1 MKRSNITVM
10 RKLIVMVK
18 PLLGFMIVAI
28 IMGVLGNLFA
38 SFITI
43 LGVLAIGSELSYFTY
58 PFKALIISMVVF
70 ALLRGALRYL
80 EQASNHYI
88 AFKILALIR
97 DKVFRKLRVL
107 APSKLDGKDKGDLIN
122 VITSDIE
129 LLEVFYAHTI
139 SPIMIAIIYSLIM
152 TIFLATIDLKLAL
165 IALFAYLVI
174 GLWLPS
180 YISKRNQD
188 NSYRLRMKTGAFSAY
203 VLDSLRGLKEI
214 MSFNYGQKR
223 LNLLKDKSE
232 ELSSLEKKAKEVSAR
247 NIAMTNMLIMS
258 FDILM
263 LAAGIMLYQNN
274 TITFGGMIL
283 SLAIMMSSF
292 GPVVALAN
300 LGSGLE
306 NTMAAGNR
314 VLDILDEDP
323 LIKEVKD
330 KTDIVYE
337 KAVLKDVSFAYDDEA
352 ILKDVSLEL
361 KDNEILGIVGKS
373 GSGKST
379 LLKLLMRFYDRD
391 EGQLS
396 LNDHD
401 IKDINTRSLRENESY
416 LTQDTILFHD
426 TILNNIKIAKLD
438 ATLDEVIEACKKA
451 NIHEF
456 IENLPEGYNTMIKE
470 LGSSLSGG
478 ERQRIGLA
486 RAFLHDAALILLD
499 EPTSN
504 LDALNEAII
513 LRSIKDAAKDKTFV
527 LVSHRPSSINIA
539 SKTFKMDEGRV
550 S

>member
-58 PFKALIISMVVF
+58 PFKVLIILMVVF

-107 APSKLDGKDKGDLIN
+107 APGKLDGKDKGDLIN

-129 LLEVFYAHTI
+129 LLEVVYAHTI

-337 KAVLKDVSFAYDDEA
+337 KAALKDVSFAYDGEA